1 MQFGKPAPLSHR
13 ALGFLSANAS
23 VLWKVPCDARDPEPV
38 PPCGAGVASIEYALI
53 AMSVALVVVSA
64 IAVIGGNLNA
74 YSSV

>member
-1 MQFGKPAPLSHR
+1 M
-13 ALGFLSANAS
+13 
-23 VLWKVPCDARDPEPV
+23 
-38 PPCGAGVASIEYALI
+38 ASIEYALI